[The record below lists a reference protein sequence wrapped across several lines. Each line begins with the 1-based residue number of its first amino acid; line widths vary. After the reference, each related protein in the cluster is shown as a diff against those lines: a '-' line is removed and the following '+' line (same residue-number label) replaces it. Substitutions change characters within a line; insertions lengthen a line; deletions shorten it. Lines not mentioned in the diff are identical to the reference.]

1 MPGGSDFLLFIYFI
15 LFLTLASRKNVCHEK
30 ADGYLCVVIS
40 CITCVAV
47 ALLLTFCIGC
57 WYCWGVVCTVYT
69 YIIFLLPPL
78 IVTSSSTGKFRKAV
92 SQVSFSTC
100 GSKKCCIFL
109 VLYIHLPFVLFFFQD
124 SEVKLFW
131 KGERERKNA
140 LKLLSCPIVNSH
152 VYTCLFLKRMFLKI

>member
-1 MPGGSDFLLFIYFI
+1 MFVTRKPTVSVCRDLMHYLRCCGTPHFLHWLLILLRCSLHCIYIF
-15 LFLTLASRKNVCHEK
+15 F
-30 ADGYLCVVIS
+30 Y
-40 CITCVAV
+40 
-47 ALLLTFCIGC
+47 
-57 WYCWGVVCTVYT
+57 
-69 YIIFLLPPL
+69 FLLPPL

-131 KGERERKNA
+131 KGEGEKKCIETFVLPNCE
-140 LKLLSCPIVNSH
+140 L
-152 VYTCLFLKRMFLKI
+152 TCLHLSFFEKNVFKSIKRCNKKW